1 MTMDVAMSKTYILI
15 DFSNLFHRMKHTSM
29 KNSTIDERLG
39 MVMHQMLSGVTSV
52 WNKFNADHC
61 IFALEGSSWRKQFYP
76 EYKLNRKIKTLQ
88 KTEAEI
94 EVDEQFQMAAN
105 SFVEFLQKKTAT
117 TVVRAQDAEADDVI
131 ATFIMDRPKD
141 IHIIV
146 STDSDFYQ
154 LVGNNTTIYDP
165 MKMQF
170 ITNNG
175 VYDDKFKPIIDKK
188 TGKHKVLGDPEYI
201 LFKKLF
207 RGDASDHIKSAYP
220 RIPEKSTKNRV
231 GIDEVFAD
239 RHSKQFAWNTV
250 MLSEWVDHKQQVHVV
265 KDDFIRNKIL
275 IDFNEIPDVIRNQVR
290 NAIDEEARKE
300 IIIRNIGFSF
310 MQFCGKWGLERISQ
324 NAEYYS
330 AFLSKPFI

>member
-1 MTMDVAMSKTYILI
+1 
-15 DFSNLFHRMKHTSM
+15 
-29 KNSTIDERLG
+29 
-39 MVMHQMLSGVTSV
+39 
-52 WNKFNADHC
+52 
-61 IFALEGSSWRKQFYP
+61 
-76 EYKLNRKIKTLQ
+76 
-88 KTEAEI
+88 
-94 EVDEQFQMAAN
+94 MAAN

-220 RIPEKSTKNRV
+220 RIPEK
-231 GIDEVFAD
+231 I
-239 RHSKQFAWNTV
+239 
-250 MLSEWVDHKQQVHVV
+250 
-265 KDDFIRNKIL
+265 NK
-275 IDFNEIPDVIRNQVR
+275 E
-290 NAIDEEARKE
+290 
-300 IIIRNIGFSF
+300 S
-310 MQFCGKWGLERISQ
+310 CW
-324 NAEYYS
+324 Y
-330 AFLSKPFI
+330 